1 LPIILQSAGKCVPLQ
16 AVKRVFN
23 LFGGLILSIVFCVQ
37 VSAQDAEAVSV
48 AYFDSV
54 EVSLLTCSP
63 HEEIY
68 SLYGHTALRWH
79 DLHTNSDL
87 AFNWGVFDFR
97 RPHFVA
103 RFVFGLTDYELGV
116 VELEPFVDYYR
127 HWGSMITEQVLNL
140 TSYEKCRL
148 ERLLAENY
156 SPANRIYR
164 YNFFYD
170 NCSTRPRDIIERCLD
185 GRIVYEPRR
194 DYQPTFRQMIREK
207 TVNHPW
213 ATFGNDMLLGVG
225 ADMKTTHREQEFL
238 PENLLYDFDHATVL
252 GHDGGRRQLVMKRRM
267 ALEGGVQVVEPD
279 FLLSPTE
286 ISFMILVVIV
296 LLTVGEFKRHRTYK
310 YVDVVLMTFYGLV
323 GCLLTVMLFSQHP
336 TTSTNLQWV
345 LINPVHLWYIPAV
358 FKRRSSRYWWLV
370 LSMLVVYFVLATVQQ
385 YPEGMLILAL
395 CLLLRVWSNLK
406 NEK

>member
-1 LPIILQSAGKCVPLQ
+1 
-16 AVKRVFN
+16 
-23 LFGGLILSIVFCVQ
+23 
-37 VSAQDAEAVSV
+37 
-48 AYFDSV
+48 
-54 EVSLLTCSP
+54 
-63 HEEIY
+63 
-68 SLYGHTALRWH
+68 
-79 DLHTNSDL
+79 
-87 AFNWGVFDFR
+87 
-97 RPHFVA
+97 
-103 RFVFGLTDYELGV
+103 
-116 VELEPFVDYYR
+116 
-127 HWGSMITEQVLNL
+127 
-140 TSYEKCRL
+140 
-148 ERLLAENY
+148 
-156 SPANRIYR
+156 
-164 YNFFYD
+164 
-170 NCSTRPRDIIERCLD
+170 
-185 GRIVYEPRR
+185 
-194 DYQPTFRQMIREK
+194 
-207 TVNHPW
+207 
-213 ATFGNDMLLGVG
+213 MLLGVG